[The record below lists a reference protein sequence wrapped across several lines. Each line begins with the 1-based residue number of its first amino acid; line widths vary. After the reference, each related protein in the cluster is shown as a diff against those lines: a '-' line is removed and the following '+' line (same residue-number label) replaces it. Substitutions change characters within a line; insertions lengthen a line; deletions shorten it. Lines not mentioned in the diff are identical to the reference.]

1 MKIVVSVNPGEEI
14 LAQWQAAHPEVKFA
28 LATEPAAQVDEV
40 EGADAYIG
48 RIEREAFLG
57 AGPRLRWVH
66 SNGAGI
72 ETMAAIPE
80 LVASDV
86 TVTNTRGGH
95 APAIAE
101 HMFGLLLALT
111 RRLPDHLED
120 QREHRWPARGRL
132 ATMRELTGATMVV
145 VGMGNIGRAIA
156 KRAVAFEM
164 RVLGVDIKPGPAPDG
179 VEAIWP
185 LDRLDEALRQAEVLV
200 IATPQTAETR
210 GMIDARRIRLLP
222 QDAYLVVV
230 SRGRIVDEPALI
242 AALQSGKLAGAGL
255 DVTATEP
262 LPADNPLWDAP
273 NLLITPHCSAASRQT
288 SERVWDITTENIR
301 RFVAGEPLTNVCD
314 IRAGF

>member
-14 LAQWQAAHPEVKFA
+14 LARWRAAHPEVEFA
-28 LATEPAAQVDEV
+28 LATELAAQVDEV

-48 RIEREAFLG
+48 RINREAFLA

-101 HMFGLLLALT
+101 HTFALLLALT
-111 RRLPDHLED
+111 RRLPDHLSH
-120 QREHRWPARGRL
+120 QREHRWQARGRIG
-132 ATMRELTGATMVV
+132 TMRELTGATMVV

-156 KRAVAFEM
+156 KRAIAFEM
-164 RVLGVDIKPGPAPDG
+164 RVLGVDIQPSPAPDG
-179 VEAIWP
+179 VAAIWP

-210 GMIDARRIRLLP
+210 GLIDARRIGLLP

-242 AALQSGKLAGAGL
+242 AALQAGKLAGAGL

-262 LPADNPLWDAP
+262 LPPDNPLWDAP
-273 NLLITPHCSAASRQT
+273 NLLITPHCSGASRQT
-288 SERVWDITTENIR
+288 SARVWDITTENIR
-301 RFVAGEPLTNVCD
+301 RFVAGEALTNVCD
-314 IRAGF
+314 KRAGF